1 MCRDYFG
8 PSIGRTW
15 HRGVADTERRA
26 PVPRDAERAHTDA
39 GLRRYVVHELPF
51 TVNAVGAASLV
62 DHVPWKPSEVEPPAA
77 MAPL

>member
-1 MCRDYFG
+1 MFRYLKQPVPGIDVSRVQNG
-8 PSIGRTW
+8 ARPSRAARYGRTPM
-15 HRGVADTERRA
+15 R
-26 PVPRDAERAHTDA
+26 

-51 TVNAVGAASLV
+51 TVNAAGVASLV

>member
-1 MCRDYFG
+1 MFRILNRPYVASLCREYGTVRARPAPARD
-8 PSIGRTW
+8 GR
-15 HRGVADTERRA
+15 
-26 PVPRDAERAHTDA
+26 PPIQ

-62 DHVPWKPSEVEPPAA
+62 DQVPWKPSEVEPPAA